1 MLIGDGLGRP
11 AIEARLRERSIGRL
25 KLLDYQPWDVIP
37 RSLASGDVA
46 VVAQAADSAHLS
58 VPSKT
63 YSALAVGSAI
73 LAITPRESDLGRLVL
88 EEGVGWVCEPGD
100 TEAISRVLSSLPER
114 RGELAAAQSAA
125 RELAERRFSEDAV
138 HAQLAH
144 ILGPGVRP

>member
-1 MLIGDGLGRP
+1 M
-11 AIEARLRERSIGRL
+11 
-25 KLLDYQPWDVIP
+25 DYQPWEVIP

-46 VVAQAADSAHLS
+46 VVAQSADSAHLS

-100 TEAISRVLSSLPER
+100 TEALTNVLTSLPGDRE
-114 RGELAAAQSAA
+114 GLALAQTAA
-125 RELAERRFSEDAV
+125 RALAERRFSEVAV
-138 HAQLAH
+138 HASLDQ
-144 ILGPGVRP
+144 ILGESVVS